1 MEGTPDNEG
10 GVGAWVV
17 TYYGSL
23 HIIVV
28 NQEPMMDVTEFSRFS
43 GFDPDKI
50 RKHAKIGLLQLI
62 RETERSSGLRKFRKA
77 TVQDPNHE

>member
-1 MEGTPDNEG
+1 
-10 GVGAWVV
+10 
-17 TYYGSL
+17 
-23 HIIVV
+23 
-28 NQEPMMDVTEFSRFS
+28 MDVTEFSRFS